1 MFLDLYLP
9 QQLLEQMNIYDNQIS
24 IQYVDTIDFEQLPI
38 DLINLLFQMYERIFS
53 IENEIYSKYSSG
65 IDHGRELL
73 LNRRRQK

>member
-1 MFLDLYLP
+1 
-9 QQLLEQMNIYDNQIS
+9 MNIYDNQIS